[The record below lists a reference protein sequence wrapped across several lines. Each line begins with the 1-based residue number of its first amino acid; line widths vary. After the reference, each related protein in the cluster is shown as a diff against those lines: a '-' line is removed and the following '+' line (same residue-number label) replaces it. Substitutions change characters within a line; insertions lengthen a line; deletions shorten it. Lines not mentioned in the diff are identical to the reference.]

1 MHKHLLVAALTVF
14 GAATASAQSIPH
26 DFTQDT
32 PPVPGQIIK
41 PQREKLRLAPLPLRQ
56 TRDAHEIALPSSGP
70 KGVLRWS
77 RNDAK
82 YAPPADR

>member
-1 MHKHLLVAALTVF
+1 MRRHLLVAALI
-14 GAATASAQSIPH
+14 GSCATAAVAQDVPH

-32 PPVPGQIIK
+32 PPAPGQIIE
-41 PQREKLRLAPLPLRQ
+41 PQREKLRLAPLPLRD

-70 KGVLRWS
+70 KGVVRET
-77 RNDAK
+77 RNERK